1 MAYLCSTQ
9 GGNVNDIPQLCDRAG
24 CQVPV
29 QTFCPLCTRCFCAEH
44 DKLPD
49 GHVCLSA
56 MRFNTSRV
64 LDDDD
69 EIEAALERFRP
80 VP

>member
-1 MAYLCSTQ
+1 MTEL
-9 GGNVNDIPQLCDRAG
+9 PQFCDRAG
-24 CQVPV
+24 CHKPM
-29 QTFCPLCTRCFCAEH
+29 TTWCPICVRCFCLEH

-56 MRFNTSRV
+56 MKFNVSHQ
-64 LDDDD
+64 LEPD
-69 EIEAALERFRP
+69 EVDQALEHFRP

>member
-1 MAYLCSTQ
+1 MTLPDQ
-9 GGNVNDIPQLCDRAG
+9 CDRAG
-24 CQVPV
+24 CQAPV
-29 QTFCPLCTRCFCAEH
+29 QTFCPICTRCFCLPH

-56 MRFNTSRV
+56 VTFNVSRQ
-64 LDDDD
+64 LEPPD
-69 EIEAALERFRP
+69 EVDQALEHFRP